1 MDRIK
6 TLINLIRVFFLYI
19 FLILK
24 GGESMA
30 MCYATVIVAGLRTYK
45 QVPAF
50 LKEEVKKLLIAMDLA
65 DLVTED

>member
-1 MDRIK
+1 
-6 TLINLIRVFFLYI
+6 
-19 FLILK
+19 
-24 GGESMA
+24 MA
-30 MCYATVIVAGLRTYK
+30 MCYVTVIVAGLRTYK